1 MLDLKRLLY
10 LIFGLCLGGG
20 LLWILLAEVSVAE
33 VKQALAL
40 IDYTFLGYAMGCY
53 AVAIALRSLRWKVLL
68 GAIVPSPYLKVLVVL
83 IVGYAVNGLLP
94 ARLGEIARA
103 DLARSMLGLTRS
115 KALGTIALERAVDGL
130 TVVGLLA
137 LGLGALPAGAEYAKT
152 LNYVLLAAAL
162 LFAGVA
168 VILYVLSGRSRTAAE
183 GWLAPVVHRFG
194 QFRDGLKILRSRSMA
209 LAILLTVPVWA
220 ADSSSIWFVLKAVHV
235 SLQPQQLMMTVGI
248 VSLSTLLPTA
258 PGFIGTYQ
266 LAFVIAVTSFGFSKV
281 QGFAA
286 ATTSQVFILGTH
298 CVIGIAL
305 VVSNHMRFA
314 GLLLTKSSS
323 EISS

>member
-10 LIFGLCLGGG
+10 LLFGLVLGAG

-33 VKQALAL
+33 VRRALAVL
-40 IDYTFLGYAMGCY
+40 DYTALGCAMGCY
-53 AVAIALRSLRWKVLL
+53 AVAIALRSLRWRALL
-68 GAIVPSPYLKVLVVL
+68 AAIVPAPYRKVLVVL

-103 DLARSMLGLTRS
+103 DLARSMLGLRRS

-130 TVVGLLA
+130 TVVVLLA
-137 LGLGALPAGAEYAKT
+137 LGLGALPAGAEHAKT
-152 LNYVLLAAAL
+152 LNYVLLAAGGVFGA
-162 LFAGVA
+162 VA
-168 VILYVLSGRSRTAAE
+168 VILYLLSGSSRAAAE
-183 GWLAPVVHRFG
+183 GWLAPVTRRFG
-194 QFRDGLKILRSRSMA
+194 QFRDALRILRSPNMA
-209 LAILLTVPVWA
+209 TTLLLTLPVWA
-220 ADSSSIWFVLKAVHV
+220 ADSGSVWFVLKAVHV
-235 SLQPQQLMMTVGI
+235 SLEFQQLMMTVGI

-266 LAFVIAVTSFGFSKV
+266 LAFVIAVTSFGFSKA

-305 VVSNHMRFA
+305 MMINHVRLSGLFLRKA
-314 GLLLTKSSS
+314 GNESSS
-323 EISS
+323 

>member
-10 LIFGLCLGGG
+10 LLFGLCLGGG

-40 IDYTFLGYAMGCY
+40 IDYTVLGYAMACY
-53 AVAIALRSLRWKVLL
+53 AIAIALRSLRWKVLL
-68 GAIVPSPYLKVLVVL
+68 GAIVPAPYRKVLVVL

-103 DLARSMLGLTRS
+103 DLARSMLKLPRS

-137 LGLGALPAGAEYAKT
+137 LGLGALPAGAAYAKT
-152 LNYVLLAAAL
+152 LNYVLLAAAG
-162 LFAGVA
+162 LFAAVA
-168 VILYVLSGRSRTAAE
+168 VILYVLSGRSRGAAE
-183 GWLAPVVHRFG
+183 GWLAPVARRFG
-194 QFRDGLKILRSRSMA
+194 QFRDGLQILRSPSMA
-209 LAILLTVPVWA
+209 IAILLTVPVWA
-220 ADSSSIWFVLKAVHV
+220 ADSSSVWFVLNAVHV
-235 SLQPQQLMMTVGI
+235 SLQLQPLMMTVGI

-305 VVSNHMRFA
+305 MLFNHVRLS
-314 GLLLTKSSS
+314 GLFLRKDVMDTRV
-323 EISS
+323 